1 MQLDLEK
8 LVGQGNLIGDKT
20 PVAFKEEIE
29 ARKDVSSHIV
39 SPPNLQSPATA
50 KKTTSRKR

>member
-20 PVAFKEEIE
+20 PVNFKEEIE
-29 ARKDVSSHIV
+29 AKKDVSSHIV